1 MSHYDL
7 SSQLP
12 HAAMHE
18 VQPRC
23 QLLRL
28 LEGECSM
35 LDQHVWV
42 PHPSVVVGVGAI
54 EVEFE
59 EDRLRCLVLIEG
71 YHTKLKG
78 SAEGLS
84 CGARLC
90 SCCWRSR
97 SGIDHNRR

>member
-42 PHPSVVVGVGAI
+42 PHPSVVVGARAI
-54 EVEFE
+54 EAVENQHQYLKLLAGCHTPPKGGVE
-59 EDRLRCLVLIEG
+59 EIFDP
-71 YHTKLKG
+71 
-78 SAEGLS
+78 
-84 CGARLC
+84 
-90 SCCWRSR
+90 
-97 SGIDHNRR
+97 